1 MMLHGTGVSG
11 GVACARLYVLRRH
24 SLDVDASHVPA
35 LSPEEWG
42 LRLGQ
47 AVASAKA
54 ELTAVAGDAQKRLGA
69 DEAGIFEAQLM
80 MLGDEEWWGEVD
92 RLVREG
98 TPAPAA
104 VRAVSEA
111 LAAEFQ
117 ALDDA
122 YLRERSAD
130 VLDVEQRVLQALGA
144 VARAHLPSA
153 ADGEVI
159 LAAEELAP
167 SETLGLD
174 PRVVRAIVVERGA
187 KTSHA
192 AILARQL
199 GIPAVVAVSGLLEV
213 ARDGVLC
220 AVDGDRGSCELDPD
234 AATAEL
240 FRVDRAVV
248 DVVPCPVTTADGV
261 PVFVHANAASPQEV
275 ATATAMGADGVG
287 LFRTEL
293 LISRPEHLLD
303 EDRQVAAY
311 SAAAIATEG
320 RPIVFRTFD
329 VGGDKPVAGFSVDGE
344 ANPFLGLR
352 GVRLCFERLD
362 VFTTQLRAIARVGRD
377 HPNVEILIPMI
388 SGVEELER
396 VIALLAEVDPDHR
409 LKIGTMVEVPSASL
423 LAHELAARC
432 DFLSVGTND
441 LTAYILAADRTNASL
456 QGLYSELHPAVI
468 RTLSSILVAG
478 RETGTKVSVC
488 GELAGDVRALPLL
501 IGLGLRHFSAAA
513 PLVPRLK
520 HAIQSIDSQ
529 QAQELASQVLQ
540 SSKVQEVE
548 DLVDEWIAAH

>member
-1 MMLHGTGVSG
+1 M
-11 GVACARLYVLRRH
+11 
-24 SLDVDASHVPA
+24 
-35 LSPEEWG
+35 
-42 LRLGQ
+42 
-47 AVASAKA
+47 
-54 ELTAVAGDAQKRLGA
+54 
-69 DEAGIFEAQLM
+69 
-80 MLGDEEWWGEVD
+80 
-92 RLVREG
+92 
-98 TPAPAA
+98 
-104 VRAVSEA
+104 
-111 LAAEFQ
+111 
-117 ALDDA
+117 
-122 YLRERSAD
+122 
-130 VLDVEQRVLQALGA
+130 
-144 VARAHLPSA
+144 
-153 ADGEVI
+153 
-159 LAAEELAP
+159 
-167 SETLGLD
+167 
-174 PRVVRAIVVERGA
+174 
-187 KTSHA
+187 
-192 AILARQL
+192 
-199 GIPAVVAVSGLLEV
+199 
-213 ARDGVLC
+213 
-220 AVDGDRGSCELDPD
+220 
-234 AATAEL
+234 
-240 FRVDRAVV
+240 
-248 DVVPCPVTTADGV
+248 
-261 PVFVHANAASPQEV
+261 
-275 ATATAMGADGVG
+275 AMGADGIG

-293 LISRPEHLLD
+293 LVSRPEHLLD
-303 EDRQVAAY
+303 EDRQVVAY

-329 VGGDKPVAGFSVDGE
+329 VGGDKPVAGFSIDGE
-344 ANPFLGLR
+344 TNPFLGLR

-441 LTAYILAADRTNASL
+441 LTAYILAADRTNTSL
-456 QGLYSELHPAVI
+456 QGFYSELHPAVI

-513 PLVPRLK
+513 PMVPRLK